1 MSVMGLKEIT
11 VQLEKH
17 KKATAQGVR
26 VGMRRAGL
34 LLQRESMLIVPV
46 DKNFLRSSA
55 LEVTRMEGEGWE
67 SEMTVGYGTDYAVYV
82 HENLEARHK
91 PGTSAKYLEKPLREK
106 RDLMAKIVVEAIR
119 EFQE

>member
-1 MSVMGLKEIT
+1 MSVMGLKEIA

-17 KKATAQGVR
+17 KKATVQGVR

-34 LLQRESMLIVPV
+34 LLQRESQEIVPI
-46 DKNFLRSSA
+46 DKTYLKASSNT
-55 LEVTRMEGEGWE
+55 VTRMEGEGWD
-67 SEMTVGYGTDYAVYV
+67 SEMTVGYGMDYAVYV

-91 PGTSAKYLEKPLREK
+91 PGKSAKFLEKPLREK
-106 RDLMAKIVVEAIR
+106 RDRMAEIVVEAIR